1 MAPVLLC
8 KPAMVV
14 SESLERINPGLWT
27 WHAYDPDVRTE
38 LFSTALMADA
48 GLVIVDPIR
57 VVESGMEELA
67 LHKPVAAIVLTNENH
82 TRAAAWFRSR
92 FGAPIFAHP
101 DAVGA
106 LTVAVDGMLTTA
118 RLVAGNL
125 KVVEL
130 PGAAFGEI
138 ALVHPGGGLHFGDAV
153 INLESTGLALLPD
166 KYCTAPKQL
175 KESVQALPLA
185 NVEVATFAHGP
196 VLSQGTGARLRALF
210 TA

>member
-1 MAPVLLC
+1 
-8 KPAMVV
+8 MVV
-14 SESLERINPGLWT
+14 AESLQRINPGLWT

-57 VVESGMEELA
+57 LVERAVEELA

-101 DAVGA
+101 EAMGA
-106 LTVAVDGMLTTA
+106 LNVAVDGTLTPT

-125 KVVEL
+125 EVREI
-130 PGAAFGEI
+130 PGAAPGEI
-138 ALVHPGGGLHFGDAV
+138 VLMHPGGGLHFGDAV
-153 INLESTGLALLPD
+153 IHLESTGLALLPD
-166 KYCTAPKQL
+166 KYCTAPSLL
-175 KESVQALPLA
+175 KESVQRLPLEK
-185 NVEVATFAHGP
+185 VEVVTFAHG
-196 VLSQGTGARLRALF
+196 VALDQGGGMRLRSLLGA
-210 TA
+210 